1 MSRKSILNLTSIKKK
16 DTMLS
21 YTNVTAAAPF
31 GGTVFGIG
39 AATLTGATSAY
50 EFLHIPTARD
60 MFVNNTS
67 TIGPTAMNSLRTSS
81 TCFIRG
87 VAEKIHIQ
95 SSTSQPWVWRRIVF
109 YNKGPGF
116 INAAPAGAIPYT
128 ELVPQGFVRTV
139 TNWNQTSSLRD
150 QLFRGKQGVDWTDI
164 FMAPIDTSNFTPAY
178 DKTFT
183 ITSCNDAGFNKVYSR
198 WHPVNKNLVYD
209 DDENG
214 IGEDTARIS
223 TPGKPGVGDMYIY
236 DILRAE
242 AAATTSDV
250 LLFEPNAVVYWHE
263 K

>member
-1 MSRKSILNLTSIKKK
+1 MTRKKILNLTSIKKK

-31 GGTVFGIG
+31 GGATFGIG

-50 EFLHIPTARD
+50 EFLHVPTARD
-60 MFVNNTS
+60 MFVNNSS
-67 TIGPTAMNSLRTSS
+67 TIGPTALNALRTAS
-81 TCFIRG
+81 TCFMRG

-109 YNKGPGF
+109 YAKGTNF
-116 INAAPAGAIPYT
+116 FDARPAGAVLNQ

-139 TNWNQTSSLRD
+139 TNWNQTNTLRS
-150 QLFRGKQGVDWTDI
+150 QIFRGTQGQDWTDI
-164 FMAPIDTSNFTPAY
+164 FMAPVDTMNYSPVY
-178 DKTFT
+178 DKTMT
-183 ITSCNDAGFNKVYSR
+183 ITSGNDSGFNKVYSR
-198 WHPVNKNLVYD
+198 WHPINKNLVFN
-209 DDENG
+209 DDESG
-214 IGEDTARIS
+214 ASESSSQFS
-223 TPGKPGVGDMYIY
+223 TPAKPGCGDMYIY